1 MALYETQN
9 KLMKIVVL
17 SSGGIDSSLMIHLFK
32 EQGYDVLPIHI
43 NYGQLA
49 EEKEW
54 DACKNIC
61 KTFAVEP
68 FKMDV
73 QGFGKL
79 PSGLTDKNLD
89 IYKDAF
95 LPTRNLTFVTL
106 GAAYAYSKGANM
118 IAIGLLKNPIFPD
131 QTKTFIEKA
140 EVSIS
145 EALGSKIQILAPLI
159 DLDKSEILKLA
170 DEYKIP
176 KVTYYCHAGTS
187 VPCGKCVSCR
197 ERIAAEKALEETK

>member
-1 MALYETQN
+1 
-9 KLMKIVVL
+9 MKVVVL
-17 SSGGIDSSLMIHLFK
+17 SSGGIDSSLMIFLFK
-32 EQGYDVLPIHI
+32 EKDYEVFPLFI

-54 DACKNIC
+54 EACKNIC
-61 KTFAVEP
+61 KTFNVEP
-68 FKMDV
+68 FKMDI

-79 PSGLTDKNLD
+79 PSGLTNKNLD

-106 GAAYAYSKGANM
+106 GAAYAYSRGAGM
-118 IAIGLLKNPIFPD
+118 VAIGLLRPPIFPD

-140 EVSIS
+140 EASIS
-145 EALGSKIQILAPLI
+145 EALGTKMQILAPLI
-159 DLDKSEILKLA
+159 DLDKRDILNLA

-187 VPCGKCVSCR
+187 VPCGNCISCR

>member
-1 MALYETQN
+1 
-9 KLMKIVVL
+9 MKVVVL
-17 SSGGIDSSLMIHLFK
+17 SSGGIDSSLMIYLFK
-32 EQGYDVLPIHI
+32 EQGYEVLPLHI

-54 DACKNIC
+54 DACRKIC
-61 KTFAVEP
+61 ETFSVEP

-79 PSGLTDKNLD
+79 PSGLTDKNVD

-95 LPTRNLTFVTL
+95 LPTRNLIFVTL
-106 GAAYAYSKGANM
+106 GAGYAYSKGSFM
-118 IAIGLLKNPIFPD
+118 VAIGLLKPPLFPD

-140 EVSIS
+140 EISIS
-145 EALGSKIQILAPLI
+145 EALGTKIQILAPLI
-159 DLDKSEILKLA
+159 DLDKRDILRLA
-170 DEYKIP
+170 EEYKIP
-176 KVTYYCHAGTS
+176 KITYYCHAGTS
-187 VPCGKCVSCR
+187 TPCGKCVSCK